1 MCITRNQSEI
11 SRAIH
16 LKICQVRYH
25 GFELWSQLPSFFH
38 TSIHVVLLLNNFK
51 LQPANLTSKTNTNHS
66 PLRSQI
72 FPHIF
77 SNLKGSI
84 FLLTTHEY
92 SRFYRIKSW
101 VDLVLRRLMLVTP
114 PTKQSKLQQYA
125 HTHKHILSTVIIL
138 RLSQPQDLVLGTLLW
153 ERSIKTLPL
162 ICSPNNI
169 IFLKLLFLQH
179 QNQSESSSYPYKFSL
194 KQKSVLPQTLCF
206 HQKNFLY
213 FTLGA
218 DII

>member
-1 MCITRNQSEI
+1 M
-11 SRAIH
+11 
-16 LKICQVRYH
+16 
-25 GFELWSQLPSFFH
+25 
-38 TSIHVVLLLNNFK
+38 VLNYDLNY
-51 LQPANLTSKTNTNHS
+51 
-66 PLRSQI
+66 LRSSTPASMLYFYSTILNFNPLIWHPKQI
-72 FPHIF
+72 QTIPLLEVKFSHIF